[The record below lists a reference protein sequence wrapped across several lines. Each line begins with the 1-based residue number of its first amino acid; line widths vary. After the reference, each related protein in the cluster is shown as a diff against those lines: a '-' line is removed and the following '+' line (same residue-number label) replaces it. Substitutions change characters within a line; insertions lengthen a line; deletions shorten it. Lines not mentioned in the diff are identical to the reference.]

1 MEILTAYLLLV
12 FVKMVHA
19 ILNVVEYLDKKKKK
33 NKLNT
38 NAKG

>member
-19 ILNVVEYLDKKKKK
+19 ILNVVEYLDKKK

-38 NAKG
+38 KTKG

>member
-19 ILNVVEYLDKKKKK
+19 ILNVVEYFDKKK

-38 NAKG
+38 NTKG